1 MRMRMP
7 MTIACLWLLGS
18 ETAPAQAHDGG
29 GVCAGNA
36 APVSAARESLAATP
50 ASLPARFKL
59 ADALI
64 EANCYDEAVHALEA
78 GEALHPRSPD
88 LAAKLRT
95 TRSLVS
101 EQSYFAGLEEA
112 EVAARVSRNLLRCT
126 RLSDLNACD
135 EALKLKPNDAQVLIA
150 KGDALLQ
157 TNRPAE
163 AELNF
168 RRAKELA
175 PGDAKAATQLAAAQA
190 QRQLALSQ
198 CQRGDGDG
206 ALQACQAALLRG
218 VSDEFAIHSRLGQ
231 LYQQRNQP
239 GQALGSYIAA
249 ESLHG
254 GDRGVALGI
263 VAVTD
268 ANPRRDAVTM
278 AARGS
283 ALLTLG
289 RGREALVALKQAQT
303 LAPSMPD
310 LKAQIAKAQR
320 LARSEPASAAGA
332 TPAGVAEA
340 ADGAVRVTS
349 NGASTPARRY
359 SNVAEPG
366 RSH

>member
-1 MRMRMP
+1 MRKHVP
-7 MTIACLWLLGS
+7 MFLACLWLLGS

-36 APVSAARESLAATP
+36 APVAAARVSLDATP
-50 ASLPARFKL
+50 TSLPARFRL

-64 EANCYDEAVHALEA
+64 EANCYEEAVHALEA

-88 LAAKLRT
+88 LVAKLRT

-135 EALKLKPNDAQVLIA
+135 EALKLKPNDAQILIA
-150 KGDALLQ
+150 KGNALLQ
-157 TNRPAE
+157 SNRPAE

-168 RRAKELA
+168 RRAKELV
-175 PGDAKAATQLAAAQA
+175 PGDSAIETQLATAQA
-190 QRQLALSQ
+190 QRQAALAQ
-198 CQRGDGDG
+198 CQRGDGDA
-206 ALQACQAALLRG
+206 ALQSCQAALLRG
-218 VSDEFAIHSRLGQ
+218 ATDEFTIHSRLAQ

-239 GQALGSYIAA
+239 GPALASYIAA
-249 ESLHG
+249 DALHG
-254 GDRGVALGI
+254 GDRAVALGI

-268 ANPRRDAVTM
+268 ANPRKDAVTM

-289 RGREALVALKQAQT
+289 RGREALAALKQAQA

-310 LKAQIAKAQR
+310 LKARIAKAQTLTR
-320 LARSEPASAAGA
+320 RESAPANSSVDAGSRDGSTQVAVSGTAA
-332 TPAGVAEA
+332 
-340 ADGAVRVTS
+340 
-349 NGASTPARRY
+349 PARRF
-359 SNVAEPG
+359 SNTAEPG

>member
-1 MRMRMP
+1 MRFNVP
-7 MTIACLWLLGS
+7 LFACLLLMGS
-18 ETAPAQAHDGG
+18 EIAPAQAHDGG
-29 GVCAGNA
+29 GVCAGTA
-36 APVSAARESLAATP
+36 APVTAARAALDASP

-78 GEALHPRSPD
+78 GESLHPRNPD

-126 RLSDLNACD
+126 RLNDLNACD

-150 KGDALLQ
+150 KGNALLQ
-157 TNRPAE
+157 SNKPAE
-163 AELNF
+163 AELVY

-175 PGDAKAATQLAAAQA
+175 PGDSVAATQLAAAQA
-190 QRQLALSQ
+190 QRQTALSQ

-206 ALQACQAALLRG
+206 ALAACQAALLRG
-218 VSDEFAIHSRLGQ
+218 SADEFTIHSRLAQ
-231 LYQQRNQP
+231 LHQRRNQP
-239 GQALGSYIAA
+239 GPALASYIAA
-249 ESLHG
+249 DALQG

-268 ANPRRDAVTM
+268 ADPRKDAVSL

-289 RGREALVALKQAQT
+289 RGREALSALKQAQT
-303 LAPSMPD
+303 LAPSLPD
-310 LKAQIAKAQR
+310 LKARIAKAQA
-320 LARSEPASAAGA
+320 LAGREPAPT
-332 TPAGVAEA
+332 TPSGVAPGVDGSVQVA
-340 ADGAVRVTS
+340 A
-349 NGASTPARRY
+349 NGASVPTRRY
-359 SNVAEPG
+359 SNAAEPS

>member
-1 MRMRMP
+1 MMSSRVLVLASLLLM
-7 MTIACLWLLGS
+7 LGS
-18 ETAPAQAHDGG
+18 EVAPAQAHDGG

-36 APVSAARESLAATP
+36 GPVTAARATLDATP

-78 GEALHPRSPD
+78 GESLHPRNPD

-126 RLSDLNACD
+126 RLNDLNACD

-150 KGDALLQ
+150 KGDALMQ
-157 TNRPAE
+157 SNKPAD
-163 AELNF
+163 AELTF

-190 QRQLALSQ
+190 QRQTALAE
-198 CQRGDGDG
+198 CRRGDGDG
-206 ALQACQAALLRG
+206 ALAACQAALLRG
-218 VSDEFAIHSRLGQ
+218 APDEFTIHSRLAQ
-231 LYQQRNQP
+231 IHQQRNQP
-239 GQALGSYIAA
+239 GPALASYIAA
-249 ESLHG
+249 DSLQG

-268 ANPRRDAVTM
+268 ADPRMDAVSL

-289 RGREALVALKQAQT
+289 RGREALAALKQAQT
-303 LAPSMPD
+303 LAPSLPD
-310 LKAQIAKAQR
+310 LKARIAKAQA
-320 LARSEPASAAGA
+320 LAGREPAPA
-332 TPAGVAEA
+332 TTPSGVASSSGSVQVASNA
-340 ADGAVRVTS
+340 APT
-349 NGASTPARRY
+349 RRY
-359 SNVAEPG
+359 TNVAEPG

>member
-1 MRMRMP
+1 MRMRIP
-7 MTIACLWLLGS
+7 MTLVCLWLLGS
-18 ETAPAQAHDGG
+18 EIVPAQAHDGG

-36 APVSAARESLAATP
+36 APVTAARESLAAAPT
-50 ASLPARFKL
+50 SLPTRFKL

-64 EANCYDEAVHALEA
+64 EANCYEEAVHALEA

-101 EQSYFAGLEEA
+101 EQTYFAGLEEA

-126 RLSDLNACD
+126 RLNDLNACD
-135 EALKLKPNDAQVLIA
+135 EALKLKPNDAQVVIA

-157 TNRPAE
+157 SNKPAE
-163 AELNF
+163 AELTF

-175 PGDAKAATQLAAAQA
+175 PGDARAASQLAAAQA
-190 QRQLALSQ
+190 QRQAAMTQ
-198 CQRGDGDG
+198 CQRGEGDA

-218 VSDEFAIHSRLGQ
+218 ASDEFTIHSRLAQ

-239 GQALGSYIAA
+239 GPALASYIAA
-249 ESLHG
+249 DALHG

-268 ANPRRDAVTM
+268 ANPRKDAVTM

-289 RGREALVALKQAQT
+289 RGREAVAALKQAQA

-310 LKAQIAKAQR
+310 LKARIAKAQT
-320 LARSEPASAAGA
+320 LARRETGLTGSPSADAAQGGSPERVADNAAA
-332 TPAGVAEA
+332 TPG
-340 ADGAVRVTS
+340 
-349 NGASTPARRY
+349 RRY

>member
-1 MRMRMP
+1 MGMRVP

-18 ETAPAQAHDGG
+18 EIVPAQAHDGS

-36 APVSAARESLAATP
+36 APVSAARAALDGSP
-50 ASLPARFKL
+50 ASLPARFRL

-64 EANCYDEAVHALEA
+64 EANCYEEAVHALEA

-88 LAAKLRT
+88 LAAKLRM

-126 RLSDLNACD
+126 RLNDLNACD
-135 EALKLKPNDAQVLIA
+135 AALKLKPDDAQVLVA
-150 KGDALLQ
+150 KGDALLKS
-157 TNRPAE
+157 NRPAD
-163 AELNF
+163 AEQIF

-175 PGDAKAATQLAAAQA
+175 PGDSAAATQLAAAQA
-190 QRQLALSQ
+190 QRQAALAQ
-198 CQRGDGDG
+198 CQRGEGDA
-206 ALQACQAALLRG
+206 ALQSCQAALLRG
-218 VSDEFAIHSRLGQ
+218 ASDEFTIHSRLAQ

-239 GQALGSYIAA
+239 GPALASYVAA
-249 ESLHG
+249 DALHG

-268 ANPRRDAVTM
+268 ANPRKDAVTL

-289 RGREALVALKQAQT
+289 RGREALAALKQAQA

-310 LKAQIAKAQR
+310 LKARIAKAQT
-320 LARSEPASAAGA
+320 LARREPVVADSSGAGASSDGSTREAASAVA
-332 TPAGVAEA
+332 TP
-340 ADGAVRVTS
+340 T
-349 NGASTPARRY
+349 RRY
-359 SNVAEPG
+359 SNAAESG